1 DDDFGQNTAI
11 SLIDKSELVMAVS
24 LPLVLRG
31 SSTCKQ
37 HEILNTNSRDTEI
50 YGPKILLSSV
60 WRGCKEHAYAV
71 RSLDRHLLDY
81 QVCSRRVQ
89 KALMRFFDAN
99 RIEVR
104 GAPTLSGSMR
114 ALGIEWVPGN
124 DNGRILSTAIVVLQN
139 DISGRSPM
147 LLRIAPHLQ
156 PTTRPKAVHRV

>member
-1 DDDFGQNTAI
+1 
-11 SLIDKSELVMAVS
+11 MAVS

-31 SSTCKQ
+31 SSSIRITYMRNVLCQQAPQRLTKEVICPPEPTRSIVCK

-60 WRGCKEHAYAV
+60 WRGRREHAYAV

-89 KALMRFFDAN
+89 KALMRLFDAN

-104 GAPTLSGSMR
+104 GAPILSGSMR
-114 ALGIEWVPGN
+114 AFGIEWVLGN

-139 DISGRSPM
+139 DISGDIS
-147 LLRIAPHLQ
+147 
-156 PTTRPKAVHRV
+156 